1 MYRVM
6 KRDGSMM
13 EFHIAKIGNAI
24 TKAFEAVGR
33 QYHPSVI
40 ELLALRVTAEFET
53 KIRHDLIAVE
63 DIQDCVERVLSEA
76 GYADVAKAYIL
87 YRKQREKLRN
97 VGSTLLNYKELVDNY
112 LRINDWRVK
121 ENSTVTYSV
130 GGLILSNSGAITA
143 NYWLSEIYD
152 QEGANAILGGC
163 TALLVVVSLVIT
175 VLFQVFKDPMLLLF
189 GASENTLGYASN
201 YLGIYLWG
209 TIAVQLSLGLNNFI
223 TTQGFSTVSMLT
235 VIIGAVCNIVL
246 DPVLIFGFDMG
257 VQGAALATILSQAV
271 SALWVL
277 RFLTGKRSRLTI
289 QARHLRLDPKVLLPV
304 MAIGV
309 SPFIMQSTES
319 LVNIALNSSLKLY
332 GGDTY
337 VGAMT
342 IASSIMQVLVM
353 PLQGLTQGAQ
363 PILGFNFGAGKT
375 DRVRRT
381 FKLLF
386 LSCIALSTVFF
397 LSVQLFP
404 RVFIAIFNDKEEL
417 VRAAEWALHVYFGGM
432 FMLGMQFSCQQT
444 FVALGQAKVSLFLA
458 LLRKVILLVP
468 LAVLL
473 PWLSGSV
480 MGLYAAEL
488 INVLRDN
495 DPELMLFCV
504 TPYEEQATK
513 WTPELRERY
522 FDMLVKCSHM
532 TAVYT
537 HKQPDAQLKAYRTI
551 IRQSDML
558 LAVYDPASARGDD
571 TDKAVSYARE
581 LRCPMLMIH
590 PDTLKTTY
598 SCVEV

>member
-1 MYRVM
+1 M
-6 KRDGSMM
+6 KSKRQNDLGNDPIGSLL
-13 EFHIAKIGNAI
+13 IRLAI
-24 TKAFEAVGR
+24 
-33 QYHPSVI
+33 P
-40 ELLALRVTAEFET
+40 
-53 KIRHDLIAVE
+53 
-63 DIQDCVERVLSEA
+63 
-76 GYADVAKAYIL
+76 
-87 YRKQREKLRN
+87 
-97 VGSTLLNYKELVDNY
+97 
-112 LRINDWRVK
+112 
-121 ENSTVTYSV
+121 
-130 GGLILSNSGAITA
+130 AITA
-143 NYWLSEIYD
+143 QLVNALYNIVDRMYIGHIEGTGDLALTGLGVAFPVIMFISALSALAGMGGGSKAAIRMGAGD

-163 TALLVVVSLVIT
+163 TALLVVISLVVT

-189 GASENTLGYASN
+189 GASENTLGYASD

-209 TIAVQLSLGLNNFI
+209 TIAVQFSLGLNNFI

-246 DPVLIFGFDMG
+246 DPDMG

-277 RFLTGKRSRLTI
+277 KFLTGKRSRLTI

-404 RVFIAIFNDKEEL
+404 CVFISIFNDKEEL

-458 LLRKVILLVP
+458 LLRKIALLIPLIYILPHFLSNQVFAVYLAEPVADVCAATCTGLVFLWKFP
-468 LAVLL
+468 R
-473 PWLSGSV
+473 
-480 MGLYAAEL
+480 
-488 INVLRDN
+488 I
-495 DPELMLFCV
+495 
-504 TPYEEQATK
+504 
-513 WTPELRERY
+513 LRER
-522 FDMLVKCSHM
+522 D
-532 TAVYT
+532 
-537 HKQPDAQLKAYRTI
+537 
-551 IRQSDML
+551 
-558 LAVYDPASARGDD
+558 ASAD
-571 TDKAVSYARE
+571 RE
-581 LRCPMLMIH
+581 AA
-590 PDTLKTTY
+590 
-598 SCVEV
+598 

>member
-1 MYRVM
+1 M
-6 KRDGSMM
+6 KSKRQNDLGNDPIGSLL
-13 EFHIAKIGNAI
+13 IRLAI
-24 TKAFEAVGR
+24 
-33 QYHPSVI
+33 P
-40 ELLALRVTAEFET
+40 
-53 KIRHDLIAVE
+53 
-63 DIQDCVERVLSEA
+63 
-76 GYADVAKAYIL
+76 
-87 YRKQREKLRN
+87 
-97 VGSTLLNYKELVDNY
+97 
-112 LRINDWRVK
+112 
-121 ENSTVTYSV
+121 
-130 GGLILSNSGAITA
+130 AITA
-143 NYWLSEIYD
+143 QLVNALYNIVDRMYIGHIEGTGDLALTGLGVAFPVIMFISALSALAGMGGGSKAAIRMGAGD

-386 LSCIALSTVFF
+386 
-397 LSVQLFP
+397 P

-458 LLRKVILLVP
+458 LLRKI
-468 LAVLL
+468 VLL
-473 PWLSGSV
+473 IPLIYILPHFLSNQV
-480 MGLYAAEL
+480 FAVYLAEPVADVCAATCTGLVFL
-488 INVLRDN
+488 WKFPRI
-495 DPELMLFCV
+495 
-504 TPYEEQATK
+504 
-513 WTPELRERY
+513 LRER
-522 FDMLVKCSHM
+522 D
-532 TAVYT
+532 
-537 HKQPDAQLKAYRTI
+537 
-551 IRQSDML
+551 
-558 LAVYDPASARGDD
+558 ASAD
-571 TDKAVSYARE
+571 RE
-581 LRCPMLMIH
+581 AA
-590 PDTLKTTY
+590 
-598 SCVEV
+598 

>member
-1 MYRVM
+1 M
-6 KRDGSMM
+6 KSKRQNDLGNDPIGSLL
-13 EFHIAKIGNAI
+13 IRLAI
-24 TKAFEAVGR
+24 
-33 QYHPSVI
+33 P
-40 ELLALRVTAEFET
+40 
-53 KIRHDLIAVE
+53 
-63 DIQDCVERVLSEA
+63 
-76 GYADVAKAYIL
+76 
-87 YRKQREKLRN
+87 
-97 VGSTLLNYKELVDNY
+97 
-112 LRINDWRVK
+112 
-121 ENSTVTYSV
+121 
-130 GGLILSNSGAITA
+130 AITA
-143 NYWLSEIYD
+143 QLVNALYNIVDRMYIGHIEGTGDLALTGLGVAFPVIMFISALSALAGMGGGSKAAIRMGAGD

-163 TALLVVVSLVIT
+163 TALLVVISLVVT

-189 GASENTLGYASN
+189 GASENTLGYASD

-209 TIAVQLSLGLNNFI
+209 TIAVQFSLGLNNFI

-444 FVALGQAKVSLFLA
+444 FVALGQTRVSLFLA
-458 LLRKVILLVP
+458 LLRKVILLIP
-468 LAVLL
+468 LILLL
-473 PWLSGSV
+473 PRFLSDQV
-480 MGLYAAEL
+480 FAVFLAEPVADILAATTTGAIFFWRLPRILEKRRLEL
-488 INVLRDN
+488 EHRPI
-495 DPELMLFCV
+495 
-504 TPYEEQATK
+504 
-513 WTPELRERY
+513 
-522 FDMLVKCSHM
+522 
-532 TAVYT
+532 
-537 HKQPDAQLKAYRTI
+537 
-551 IRQSDML
+551 
-558 LAVYDPASARGDD
+558 
-571 TDKAVSYARE
+571 
-581 LRCPMLMIH
+581 
-590 PDTLKTTY
+590 
-598 SCVEV
+598 

>member
-1 MYRVM
+1 LKS
-6 KRDGSMM
+6 KRQNDLGNDPIGSLL
-13 EFHIAKIGNAI
+13 IRLAI
-24 TKAFEAVGR
+24 
-33 QYHPSVI
+33 P
-40 ELLALRVTAEFET
+40 
-53 KIRHDLIAVE
+53 
-63 DIQDCVERVLSEA
+63 
-76 GYADVAKAYIL
+76 
-87 YRKQREKLRN
+87 
-97 VGSTLLNYKELVDNY
+97 
-112 LRINDWRVK
+112 
-121 ENSTVTYSV
+121 
-130 GGLILSNSGAITA
+130 AITA
-143 NYWLSEIYD
+143 QLVNALYNIVDRMYIGHIEGTGDLALTGLGVAFPVIMFISALSALAGMGGGSKAAIRMGAGD

-163 TALLVVVSLVIT
+163 TALLVVISLVVT

-189 GASENTLGYASN
+189 GASENTLGYASD

-209 TIAVQLSLGLNNFI
+209 TIAVQFSLGLNNFI

-277 RFLTGKRSRLTI
+277 KFLTGKRSRLTI

-404 RVFIAIFNDKEEL
+404 CVFISIFNDKEEL

-458 LLRKVILLVP
+458 LLRKIALLIPLIYILPHFLSNQVFAVYLAEPVADVCAATCTGLVFLWKFP
-468 LAVLL
+468 R
-473 PWLSGSV
+473 
-480 MGLYAAEL
+480 
-488 INVLRDN
+488 I
-495 DPELMLFCV
+495 
-504 TPYEEQATK
+504 
-513 WTPELRERY
+513 LRER
-522 FDMLVKCSHM
+522 D
-532 TAVYT
+532 
-537 HKQPDAQLKAYRTI
+537 
-551 IRQSDML
+551 
-558 LAVYDPASARGDD
+558 ASAD
-571 TDKAVSYARE
+571 RE
-581 LRCPMLMIH
+581 AA
-590 PDTLKTTY
+590 
-598 SCVEV
+598 

>member
-1 MYRVM
+1 M
-6 KRDGSMM
+6 KPKRQNDLGNDPIGSLL
-13 EFHIAKIGNAI
+13 IRLAI
-24 TKAFEAVGR
+24 
-33 QYHPSVI
+33 P
-40 ELLALRVTAEFET
+40 
-53 KIRHDLIAVE
+53 
-63 DIQDCVERVLSEA
+63 
-76 GYADVAKAYIL
+76 
-87 YRKQREKLRN
+87 
-97 VGSTLLNYKELVDNY
+97 
-112 LRINDWRVK
+112 
-121 ENSTVTYSV
+121 
-130 GGLILSNSGAITA
+130 AITA
-143 NYWLSEIYD
+143 QLVNALYNIVDRMYIGHIEGTGDLALTGLGVAFPVIMFISALSALAGMGGGSKAAIRMGAGD

-458 LLRKVILLVP
+458 LLRKI
-468 LAVLL
+468 VLL
-473 PWLSGSV
+473 IPLVYLLPRVLPALLPPAMADREVFSVYLAEPIADICAATVTGLVFLWKFPRILKKRTGELSG
-480 MGLYAAEL
+480 G
-488 INVLRDN
+488 
-495 DPELMLFCV
+495 
-504 TPYEEQATK
+504 
-513 WTPELRERY
+513 
-522 FDMLVKCSHM
+522 
-532 TAVYT
+532 
-537 HKQPDAQLKAYRTI
+537 
-551 IRQSDML
+551 
-558 LAVYDPASARGDD
+558 PA
-571 TDKAVSYARE
+571 
-581 LRCPMLMIH
+581 
-590 PDTLKTTY
+590 
-598 SCVEV
+598 

>member
-1 MYRVM
+1 M
-6 KRDGSMM
+6 KSKRQNDLGNDPIGSLL
-13 EFHIAKIGNAI
+13 IRLAI
-24 TKAFEAVGR
+24 
-33 QYHPSVI
+33 P
-40 ELLALRVTAEFET
+40 
-53 KIRHDLIAVE
+53 
-63 DIQDCVERVLSEA
+63 
-76 GYADVAKAYIL
+76 
-87 YRKQREKLRN
+87 
-97 VGSTLLNYKELVDNY
+97 
-112 LRINDWRVK
+112 
-121 ENSTVTYSV
+121 
-130 GGLILSNSGAITA
+130 AITA
-143 NYWLSEIYD
+143 QLVNALYNIVDRMYIGHIEGTGDLALTGLGVAFPVIMFISALSALAGMGGGSKAAIRMGAGD

-163 TALLVVVSLVIT
+163 TALLVVISLVVT

-189 GASENTLGYASN
+189 GASENTLGYASD

-209 TIAVQLSLGLNNFI
+209 TIAVQFSLGLNNFI

-444 FVALGQAKVSLFLA
+444 FVALGQTRVSLFLA
-458 LLRKVILLVP
+458 LLRKVILLIP
-468 LAVLL
+468 LILLL
-473 PWLSGSV
+473 PRFLSDQV
-480 MGLYAAEL
+480 FAVFLAEPVADILAATTTGAIFFWRFPRILEKRRLEL
-488 INVLRDN
+488 EHR
-495 DPELMLFCV
+495 P
-504 TPYEEQATK
+504 T
-513 WTPELRERY
+513 
-522 FDMLVKCSHM
+522 
-532 TAVYT
+532 
-537 HKQPDAQLKAYRTI
+537 
-551 IRQSDML
+551 
-558 LAVYDPASARGDD
+558 
-571 TDKAVSYARE
+571 
-581 LRCPMLMIH
+581 
-590 PDTLKTTY
+590 
-598 SCVEV
+598 